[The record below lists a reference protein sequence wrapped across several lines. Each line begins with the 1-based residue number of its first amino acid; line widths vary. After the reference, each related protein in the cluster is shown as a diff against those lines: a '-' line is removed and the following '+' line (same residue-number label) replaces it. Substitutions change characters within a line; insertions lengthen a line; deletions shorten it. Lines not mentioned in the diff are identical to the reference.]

1 MCANKKTQG
10 GRCRLR
16 FRNWSAADVA
26 IQPTVIRLFLILA
39 SFLAIGTAVGAQQQQ
54 RPTFV
59 SPEVL
64 PDGRVIVR
72 LWAPMA
78 TEVLLSGDWM
88 GPQPPVP
95 LVKDENGVWT
105 ATAGPLQPNLYS
117 YAFIVNGVRADDP
130 VCRCSFTAAERF
142 ASSRFMIPAT
152 APPWMDRSA
161 PKGTLHY
168 EVFSSPAGM
177 GRRVV
182 VYTPPGY
189 DRDTSRQYPV
199 LILMSGSPGTETD
212 WTAGG
217 GFAEIVFDNL
227 IASRAMEPM
236 LVVMHASDV
245 LRNGRRADNL
255 KEIEPIITTILVPEI
270 RARYRVQQNP
280 ASWALAGLSLGGEY
294 ALTVGLRHPEL
305 FRTVA
310 SISGSLVPPDF
321 ENRFGAAFA
330 DAPRIRRDY
339 RLIWIGS
346 GTEDTFFGGAK
357 ALRSRLEAASIPHQ
371 SFDLP
376 GPHVMPVFRKQ
387 LIELMPKLFR

>member
-1 MCANKKTQG
+1 MAG
-10 GRCRLR
+10 LR
-16 FRNWSAADVA
+16 PFALGAAALTLGAAA
-26 IQPTVIRLFLILA
+26 I
-39 SFLAIGTAVGAQQQQ
+39 AQQPQ

-64 PDGRVIVR
+64 PDGRVITR
-72 LWAPMA
+72 LWAPAA

-88 GPQPPVP
+88 GPQPAVT
-95 LVKDENGVWT
+95 LVKDSSGVWT
-105 ATAGPLQPNLYS
+105 ATVGPLEPNLYS

-142 ASSRFMIPAT
+142 ASSRFTVPAAT
-152 APPWMDRSA
+152 PQPWMERGA
-161 PKGTLHY
+161 PKGTLRH
-168 EVFSSPAGM
+168 EVVTTPAGPARKM
-177 GRRVV
+177 V

-189 DRDTSRQYPV
+189 DRENSRRYPV
-199 LILMSGSPGTETD
+199 LFLMSGSPGTETD
-212 WTAGG
+212 WTSGG
-217 GFAEIVFDNL
+217 GFAEVVFDNL
-227 IASRAMEPM
+227 IAARAMEPM

-255 KEIEPIITTILVPEI
+255 KEIEPIITTALVPEI
-270 RARYRVQQNP
+270 RARYRVQQEP
-280 ASWALAGLSLGGEY
+280 RSWAIAGLSLGGEY

-321 ENRFGAAFA
+321 DNRFGAAFA
-330 DAPRIRRDY
+330 DAARIRKEY

-346 GTEDTFFGGAK
+346 GTEDTFVGGAK
-357 ALRSRLEAASIPHQ
+357 ALRARFETAGIPHQ

>member
-1 MCANKKTQG
+1 MA
-10 GRCRLR
+10 R
-16 FRNWSAADVA
+16 
-26 IQPTVIRLFLILA
+26 IRLFVVLA
-39 SFLAIGTAVGAQQQQ
+39 AVLAPGAVATAQQPQ

-64 PDGRVIVR
+64 ADGRVITR
-72 LWAPMA
+72 LWAPTA

-88 GPQPPVP
+88 GPQPAVP
-95 LVKDENGVWT
+95 LMKDSSGVWT
-105 ATAGPLQPNLYS
+105 ATVGPLEPNLYS

-130 VCRCSFTAAERF
+130 VCRCSFTGAERF
-142 ASSRFMIPAT
+142 ASSRFSVPAAT
-152 APPWMDRSA
+152 PQPWMERGA
-161 PKGTLHY
+161 PRGTLRH
-168 EVFSSPAGM
+168 EVLTTSAGAA
-177 GRRVV
+177 RKAV

-189 DRDTSRQYPV
+189 DRDTSRRYPV
-199 LILMSGSPGTETD
+199 LILMSGTPGTETD
-212 WTAGG
+212 WTSGG

-255 KEIEPIITTILVPEI
+255 KEIEPIITNVLVPEI
-270 RARYRVQQNP
+270 RARYRVQQDSR
-280 ASWALAGLSLGGEY
+280 SWAIAGLSLGGEY
-294 ALTVGLRHPEL
+294 ALTVGLRHPQL

-330 DAPRIRRDY
+330 EAARIRKEY

-346 GTEDTFFGGAK
+346 GTEDIFFGGAK
-357 ALRSRLEAASIPHQ
+357 ALRTRLEAAGIPHQ

>member
-1 MCANKKTQG
+1 MAG
-10 GRCRLR
+10 
-16 FRNWSAADVA
+16 
-26 IQPTVIRLFLILA
+26 IRPFLILA
-39 SFLAIGTAVGAQQQQ
+39 TLLALGPASTAQQPQ

-59 SPEVL
+59 SPDVL
-64 PDGRVIVR
+64 ADGRVVVR
-72 LWAPMA
+72 LWAPTA

-95 LVKDENGVWT
+95 LATDSNGVWT
-105 ATAGPLQPNLYS
+105 AIVGPLEPNLYS
-117 YAFIVNGVRADDP
+117 YAFIVNGVRTDDP
-130 VCRCSFTAAERF
+130 ACRCSFTAAERF
-142 ASSRFMIPAT
+142 ASSRFFVPA
-152 APPWMDRSA
+152 PSSQPWMDRGA
-161 PKGTLHY
+161 PSGTLRH
-168 EVFSSPAGM
+168 EVFSPPAGLK
-177 GRRVV
+177 RRVV

-189 DRDTSRQYPV
+189 DRDSSRRYPV

-212 WTAGG
+212 WTSGG
-217 GFAEIVFDNL
+217 GFADVLFDNL
-227 IASRAMEPM
+227 IADRAMEPM

-270 RARYRVQQNP
+270 RARYRVRREP
-280 ASWALAGLSLGGEY
+280 GAWALAGLSLGGEY

-321 ENRFGAAFA
+321 ENRFGSAFA

-346 GTEDTFFGGAK
+346 GTEDAFYGGAK
-357 ALRSRLEAASIPHQ
+357 ALRARLEATGIPHQ
-371 SFDLP
+371 SFDVP

-387 LIELMPKLFR
+387 LIELMPRLFR

>member
-1 MCANKKTQG
+1 M
-10 GRCRLR
+10 RDLRL
-16 FRNWSAADVA
+16 SV
-26 IQPTVIRLFLILA
+26 ILA
-39 SFLAIGTAVGAQQQQ
+39 AVLAAGTVVTAQQPQ

-64 PDGRVIVR
+64 GDGRVTTR
-72 LWAPMA
+72 LWAPAA

-95 LVKDENGVWT
+95 LVKDASGVWT
-105 ATAGPLQPNLYS
+105 ATVGPLEPNLYS
-117 YAFIVNGVRADDP
+117 YAFIVNGVRAEDP
-130 VCRCSFTAAERF
+130 VCRCSFTGAERF
-142 ASSRFMIPAT
+142 ASSRFMVPAAT
-152 APPWMDRSA
+152 PQPWMDRGA
-161 PKGTLHY
+161 PRGTLRH
-168 EVFSSPAGM
+168 EAFSSTAGAS
-177 GRRVV
+177 RKVV

-189 DRDTSRQYPV
+189 DRDTSRRYPV
-199 LILMSGSPGTETD
+199 LILLSGTPGTESD
-212 WTAGG
+212 WTSGG

-227 IASRAMEPM
+227 IASGAMQPM

-255 KEIEPIITTILVPEI
+255 KEIEPIITTLLVPEI
-270 RARYRVQQNP
+270 RTRYRVRKDPQ
-280 ASWALAGLSLGGEY
+280 SWAVAGLSLGGEY

-310 SISGSLVPPDF
+310 SISGSLVPPDL

-330 DAPRIRRDY
+330 DAPRIRKDY

-346 GTEDTFFGGAK
+346 GTEDTFYGGAK
-357 ALRSRLEAASIPHQ
+357 ALRSRLDAAGIPHQ

-387 LIELMPKLFR
+387 LIELMPKLFRP